1 MKTFTLDE
9 AQALL
14 PILEALL
21 NRAMEAREAASEL
34 QEELGDLARR
44 IFLSGGM
51 HVDITTVQKRRTAL
65 EALVQRAKDA
75 LEEIDASGV
84 QVKDLETGLLDFPY
98 LLEGETVLLCWKKGE
113 SRIEFWHRME
123 DGFRG
128 RQPID
133 ARFGRT
139 APEKLN

>member
-1 MKTFTLDE
+1 MKLFTLDE

-14 PILEALL
+14 PVAEALL
-21 NRAMEAREAASEL
+21 NRALEAKQAAAELEEQLSEL
-34 QEELGDLARR
+34 VRR
-44 IFLSGGM
+44 IFANGGM
-51 HVDITTVQKRRTAL
+51 MINTAAVQKQKTTL

-75 LEEIDASGV
+75 IEEIDAIGV
-84 QVKDLETGLLDFPY
+84 QVKDLETGLLDFPC
-98 LLEGETVLLCWKKGE
+98 LLEGETVLLCWKRGE
-113 SRIEFWHRME
+113 PRIEFWHRVE

-133 ARFGRT
+133 ARFGRA

>member
-9 AQALL
+9 AQAML
-14 PILEALL
+14 PVVESLL
-21 NRAMEAREAASEL
+21 NRTMEARQAAREL
-34 QEELGDLARR
+34 QEELSELGRR

-51 HVDITTVQKRRTAL
+51 FIDIASVQKRRLAL
-65 EALVQRAKDA
+65 EALVQRAKDS
-75 LEEIDASGV
+75 LEEIDAIGV
-84 QVKDLETGLLDFPY
+84 QVKDLDSGLLDFPC

-113 SRIEFWHRME
+113 ERIGFWHRME

-133 ARFGRT
+133 ARFGRGV
-139 APEKLN
+139 PDKLQ

>member
-14 PILEALL
+14 PIVEALL
-21 NRAMEAREAASEL
+21 NRAIEAKQALADL
-34 QEELGDLARR
+34 EEEQKDLLRR

-51 HVDITTVQKRRTAL
+51 LVNLSAVKKRKITMA
-65 EALVQRAKDA
+65 ALVQRAKDS
-75 LEEIDASGV
+75 LQEIDAIGV
-84 QVKDLETGLLDFPY
+84 QVKDLETGLLDFPCI
-98 LLEGETVLLCWKKGE
+98 LEGETVLLCWKRGE
-113 SRIEFWHRME
+113 ARIGFWHRME

-133 ARFGRT
+133 ARFRRAT
-139 APEKLN
+139 PEKSN

>member
-1 MKTFTLDE
+1 MKIFTLDE

-14 PILEALL
+14 PVIESLL
-21 NRAMEAREAASEL
+21 NRAVEAKQAAAEL
-34 QEELGDLARR
+34 QEEMSDLSRR

-51 HVDITTVQKRRTAL
+51 KVDIAVVQKRRLAL
-65 EALVQRAKDA
+65 EALIQRVKDS

-84 QVKDLETGLLDFPY
+84 QIKDLEAGLLDFPC
-98 LLEGETVLLCWKKGE
+98 LLEGETVLLCWKRGE
-113 SRIEFWHRME
+113 SRIEFWHRMD

-133 ARFGRT
+133 ARFRRT
-139 APEKLN
+139 EKLN

>member
-9 AQALL
+9 AQAVL
-14 PILEALL
+14 PIVDSLLGRAVEAKQ
-21 NRAMEAREAASEL
+21 AAAEL
-34 QEELGDLARR
+34 QEEASELVRR
-44 IFLSGGM
+44 IFISGGLM
-51 HVDITTVQKRRTAL
+51 VDIASVQKRRTAL

-75 LEEIDASGV
+75 LEEIDAIGV
-84 QVKDLETGLLDFPY
+84 QVKDLDIGLLDFPF
-98 LLEGETVLLCWKKGE
+98 LLEGEVVLLCWKRGE
-113 SRIEFWHRME
+113 TQIDFWHRIE

-139 APEKLN
+139 TPEKLN